1 MNAVKIT
8 QTLKQALVDYLMT
21 TFDSNKDG
29 NEPELARKIRESFE
43 YPRALFTGP
52 FLELIYPYVRDVS
65 LQDLCHQGILSKKI
79 LSMPCFSLPR
89 PEPIPL
95 DTLLYSHQKKAIQ
108 KLCQDNRS
116 IVISSGTG
124 SGKTECFSIPIVN
137 DLLEDDTPGVRA
149 LLVYPLNALV
159 NDQMER
165 LRVMLKGTPITF
177 GRFTSELPPTA
188 IRDER
193 SLPNEV
199 ISREE
204 IRTDDLNK
212 QVLPQILITNY
223 AMLEYLLLRP
233 EDSILFNTGLWKFLV
248 LDEAHTYTGAQGIE
262 VAMLIRRLKQRLGK
276 KPGDMLCVATSAT
289 LVNDNPVAA
298 AGFAQKLFCED
309 LREDDVIFGDE
320 DRHHFEQ
327 FNQPTVPVAPEAYL
341 HPDFEKMLEEMRKV
355 KLTEE
360 ELEGESPDVEK
371 VALWMSEI
379 GIIDSSALVLA
390 DQFHDDLPGFLFRV
404 LSSHAEL
411 VKLRKW
417 MVQQDQPVLFEDAA
431 RYIFPTFDQQDQTKA
446 LYRLI
451 EIGAVARPAPNQL
464 PLLPAKY
471 HLFARPP
478 QGTWACLN
486 PNCTGKDPKINTKW
500 SRIYSNPTNFCESCG
515 AQVYPI
521 YLCRECGQVYI
532 ATHFRTHSSEY
543 LPAVEQLAEGNEKRY
558 FTWSPVEEN
567 IVLANN
573 VDVDNENE
581 EEQENPSSQSK
592 FHQKEVQVCLNCGK
606 LIAHCNC
613 QNRIP
618 SIPLFDIEQK
628 IIKSRKGQQVEQLV
642 PIADLQE
649 CPRCH
654 SKSKSETEIVTPITI
669 RGTGP
674 LANLTYELYRQLPT
688 SSELKKKSLPG
699 EGRKLLTFYDS
710 RQGAARFAAFLQDVS
725 NKQNYR
731 HIIPQ
736 AIEQCLK
743 ADEWGDNTA
752 PNLFALSR
760 ISGEIAWK
768 KGIIQND
775 SESEYWRSTSTTFS
789 VDQRKSASV
798 WMARII
804 LGEFTTGRRSRQSL
818 ESMGLVGVSY
828 FQKDVQPDFA
838 DLGRIIGLSNDQA
851 SALVGHLLDDLRF
864 RKAVKLPTGI
874 LPDDPEFG
882 TNKGNPHFIRQGK
895 PHSGEERWIGDT
907 PRQLR
912 RQYIQRVLEINRI
925 DSSDEN
931 VAKTLTAIWD
941 WLIEVEGLFI
951 GSSTEGYQLDPNHLY
966 FDTRQ
971 KWCRCKKCQRL
982 SYRGTL
988 IPCPYPHC
996 GGEFEPVDITSAQSQ
1011 NYYYNLFHQ
1020 PLIPI
1025 RVEEHTAQLDSE
1037 KGKDYQDYFKAGYIN
1052 ALSCSTT
1059 FEMGIDL
1066 GDLQAV
1072 AMSNVPPTVANY
1084 RQRAGRAGRRT
1095 SGAAFILTWASD
1107 RPHDQAYY
1115 DAPIE
1120 IISGRV
1126 TVPNIM
1132 LENEL
1137 ILHRH
1142 VNAILLS
1149 QFLRYRKR
1157 QVIDI
1162 ERLTFC
1168 GDFFDN
1174 NLIEEPHYDFLQEWI
1189 EAESDEIKCQLQ
1201 EYAQLLPENL
1211 KPLVENGINH
1221 FLIELRRLNDE
1232 HYQPITHYYGEQIQ
1246 HLADQLR
1253 NTALNPQASQE
1264 VESQQRYYRNLLD
1277 RMRGSKGRKSGY
1289 LIDYLSSN
1297 GVLPSYSFPLHTV
1310 ELLLPK
1316 EARLSEHLRLERDL
1330 RQAINEYAPGSEIV
1344 ADKKIWRSLRPIFW
1358 KDTPRM
1364 LEYRICEHCHHLDIS
1379 EDAGISLPQIEGIC
1393 PVCHE
1398 PLGQKS
1404 KIRKFVEPDGF
1415 IADPK
1420 SGKPARQY
1428 VKIEPNQMRS
1438 ALIPEQNLEEEEQ
1451 SKFICLAY
1459 NQKGKLLYVN
1469 EGKYGKGFEFPV
1481 QAFSLLSENG
1491 HKEKLSLGH
1500 IQTTNTLHIRFVSH
1514 DNLQVPSSSD
1524 QSFWL
1529 SLLYAI
1535 IHGACHCLQI
1545 ERRDIDGVLFPQST
1559 GGSWEQT
1566 IVLYD
1571 NVPGGAGHVKNIREN
1586 LVAVLEEARRILN
1599 CNDCVP
1605 DTSCTHC
1612 LRDYN
1617 NQFYYQYLKRESALK
1632 FLDLLIAN
1640 QKPLNIGM
1648 PGSVRIPAYDP
1659 AYWLFE
1665 KIRYAKQSVAIAI
1678 PKLDIRHP
1686 MGENY
1691 TWLDT
1696 FGDLLN
1702 KGCEVSLYLQDLP
1715 EYTPEGYSL
1724 AVHLQVLVNKGL
1736 KVWKIAQLPKWQII
1750 IDSNYSEARIIRS
1763 EGEHDVIVL
1772 EDQIGTKQLISSS
1785 NHEALTKV
1793 IIDWNNL
1800 QKRLVNEVD
1809 LNPPQHVKVIN
1820 VRAAARSNINE
1831 QILFASFFAKPC
1843 KKMLVHDPYLFDREH
1858 IVNRL
1863 GTYITMVYQHSSME
1877 EVIVH
1882 TKKAPDSR
1890 EQEKAEQELI
1900 SKFNGSIRFKH
1911 TADHDRYIEITR
1923 VNGEQARIIL
1933 GRGLDF
1939 LQPDGSVKSTY
1950 IVIED
1955 PWKG

>member
-21 TFDSNKDG
+21 TFDANKDG
-29 NEPELARKIRESFE
+29 SEPELARKIRESFE

-52 FLELIYPYVRDVS
+52 FLELIFPYIRAAS
-65 LQDLCHQGILSKKI
+65 LQDLCQQRILSKK
-79 LSMPCFSLPR
+79 LLALPCFSLPK

-95 DTLLYSHQKKAIQ
+95 DALLYSHQTKAIQ
-108 KLCQDNRS
+108 KLCVENRS

-137 DLLEDDTPGVRA
+137 DLLEDNIPGVRA

-165 LRVMLKGTPITF
+165 LRVMLKGTSITF
-177 GRFTSELPPTA
+177 GRFTSELPNQA
-188 IRDER
+188 ERDER

-204 IRTDDLNK
+204 IRNEGK
-212 QVLPQILITNY
+212 IPQILITNY

-233 EDSILFNTGLWKFLV
+233 EDSILFNSGLWKFIV
-248 LDEAHTYTGAQGIE
+248 LDEAHTYSGAQGIE

-276 KPGDMLCVATSAT
+276 TPGDMLCIATSAT
-289 LVNDNPVAA
+289 LVNDNPAA
-298 AGFAQKLFCED
+298 AADFAQKLFCED
-309 LREDDVIFGDE
+309 FQVDDVIFGDE
-320 DRHHFEQ
+320 DRHHFEKSDL
-327 FNQPTVPVAPEAYL
+327 PASPVPPEAYL
-341 HPDFEKMLEEMRKV
+341 HQDFEKMLEEMRKV
-355 KLTEE
+355 TLDREG
-360 ELEGESPDVEK
+360 LERERPDVEK
-371 VALWMSEI
+371 VALWMAEI
-379 GIIDSSALVLA
+379 GIIDSSALALVDL
-390 DQFHDDLPGFLFRV
+390 FREDLPGFLFNV
-404 LSSHAEL
+404 LSNNADL
-411 VKLRKW
+411 LKLRNW
-417 MVQQDQPVLFEDAA
+417 MIQQDHPVLFEDAA
-431 RYIFPTFDQQDQTKA
+431 HYIFPTFDKQDQTKA

-471 HLFARPP
+471 HIFARPP

-486 PNCTGKDPKINTKW
+486 PLCTGKDPKTSTKW
-500 SRIYSNPTNFCESCG
+500 SRLYSNPTNFCESCG

-532 ATHFRTHSSEY
+532 ATHYRINHSEY
-543 LPAVEQLAEGNEKRY
+543 TPAVEQLIEGNEKRY

-567 IVLANN
+567 IVLADN
-573 VDVDNENE
+573 VDVDDGNE
-581 EEQENPSSQSK
+581 EDQEISSNPST
-592 FHQKEVQVCLNCGK
+592 FHQNEHHLCLNCGK
-606 LIAHCNC
+606 LISHCNC
-613 QNRIP
+613 QNRIT

-628 IIKSRKGQQVEQLV
+628 ITKPRKGQQVEQLV
-642 PIADLQE
+642 PVADLQE
-649 CPRCH
+649 CPRCR

-674 LANLTYELYRQLPT
+674 LANLTYELYRQLPIAT
-688 SSELKKKSLPG
+688 DLKKRLLPG

-731 HIIPQ
+731 HVIPQ
-736 AIEQCLK
+736 AIEQCLGN
-743 ADEWGDNTA
+743 DEWGDNTA

-760 ISGEIAWK
+760 KSGEIAWK

-775 SESEYWRSTSTTFS
+775 SESEYWRSNSASFS
-789 VDQRKSASV
+789 ADQRKVASV

-828 FQKDVQPDFA
+828 FQKDDQPDF
-838 DLGRIIGLSNDQA
+838 GRLVRKIGLSNDQVQ
-851 SALVGHLLDDLRF
+851 ALVGYLLDDLRF

-882 TNKGNPHFIRQGK
+882 TNKGNPRFIRQGK
-895 PHSGEERWIGDT
+895 PRSGEERWIGDT

-925 DSSDEN
+925 DSSNES
-931 VAKTLTAIWD
+931 VVKTLTAIWD
-941 WLIEVEGLFI
+941 WLINEVEGLLT
-951 GSSTEGYQLDPNHLY
+951 GSSTEGYQLDPNHIY
-966 FDTRQ
+966 FDTHQ
-971 KWCRCKKCQRL
+971 KWYRCKKCQRL
-982 SYRGTL
+982 SYRGTSL
-988 IPCPYPHC
+988 PCPYPHC
-996 GGEFEPVDITSAQSQ
+996 GGEFEAVEITSTQSQ
-1011 NYYYNLFHQ
+1011 NYFYNLFHQ

-1072 AMSNVPPTVANY
+1072 VMSNVPPTVANY

-1095 SGAAFILTWASD
+1095 SGTAFILTWASD

-1157 QVIDI
+1157 QGIEI

-1168 GDFFDN
+1168 GDFFDK
-1174 NLIEEPHYDFLQEWI
+1174 NLSEVPQYSFLQEWTK
-1189 EAESDEIKCQLQ
+1189 AECDGIKEQLHQ
-1201 EYAQLLPENL
+1201 YALLLPENL
-1211 KPLVENGINH
+1211 KPQVENGIDH
-1221 FLIELRRLNDE
+1221 FLTDLRRLNDE
-1232 HYQPITHYYGEQIQ
+1232 HYQPITRYYREQIQ
-1246 HLADQLR
+1246 QLADQLR
-1253 NTALNPQASQE
+1253 NTAMSSQASQE

-1277 RMRGSKGRKSGY
+1277 RMRGSKGRNSGY

-1344 ADKKIWRSLRPIFW
+1344 ADKKIWRSQRPIFW

-1379 EDAGISLPQIEGIC
+1379 NDAGVSLSQTEGIC

-1428 VKIEPNQMRS
+1428 VNIEPNQMRS
-1438 ALIPEQNLEEEEQ
+1438 ALIPEQNLEEEEH
-1451 SKFICLAY
+1451 SKFIYLAY

-1469 EGKYGKGFEFPV
+1469 EGKFGKGFVFPI
-1481 QAFSLLSENG
+1481 QAFSLLSESG
-1491 HKEKLSLGH
+1491 QKEKLSLGY
-1500 IQTTNTLHIRFVSH
+1500 IQTTNTLHIRFVGH
-1514 DNLQVPSSSD
+1514 EYIQIPSPSD

-1535 IHGACHCLQI
+1535 IHGASHCLQI
-1545 ERRDIDGVLFPQST
+1545 ERRDIDGVLFPRSS
-1559 GGSWEQT
+1559 GGTWEQT

-1599 CNDCVP
+1599 CNDCAP
-1605 DTSCTHC
+1605 DTSCYHC

-1617 NQFYYQYLKRESALK
+1617 NQFFHQYLKRESALK
-1632 FLDLLIAN
+1632 FLDLLIASL
-1640 QKPLNIGM
+1640 KPLEIGI
-1648 PGSVRIPAYDP
+1648 PGTVRVVTSDP
-1659 AYWLFE
+1659 ANWLFE
-1665 KIRYAKQSVAIAI
+1665 KIRYAKQSIAIAV
-1678 PKLDIRHP
+1678 PKLDLRHP

-1696 FGDLLN
+1696 LGDLLN

-1715 EYTPEGYSL
+1715 EHTPEGYSL
-1724 AVHLQVLVNKGL
+1724 ATHLQVLMNKGL
-1736 KVWKIAQLPKWQII
+1736 KAWKIAQLPSWQVI
-1750 IDSNYSEARIIRS
+1750 IDSNYLEPRIICSEA
-1763 EGEHDVIVL
+1763 EEDVIVL
-1772 EDQIGTKQLISSS
+1772 EDRVGASQLISTT
-1785 NHEALTKV
+1785 NRDAAQNAVIEWNRLPKTPIKV
-1793 IIDWNNL
+1793 S
-1800 QKRLVNEVD
+1800 D
-1809 LNPPQHVKVIN
+1809 LNPPEHVRVIN
-1820 VRAAARSNINE
+1820 LRAAARSEITE
-1831 QILFASFFAKPC
+1831 QSLFGELFAEPC
-1843 KKMLVHDPYLFDREH
+1843 KRMLVHDPYLFDREL
-1858 IVNRL
+1858 IINRL
-1863 GTYITMVYQHSSME
+1863 GAYISMAAQHNTLI

-1882 TKKAPDSR
+1882 TKKASDSR
-1890 EQEKAEQELI
+1890 EQDKAEQELNR
-1900 SKFNGSIRFKH
+1900 KYNGLIRFKH
-1911 TADHDRYIEITR
+1911 TADHDRFIEITR
-1923 VNGEQARIIL
+1923 TDGKQARIII

-1939 LQPDGSVKSTY
+1939 IQPDGSTRSTY
-1950 IVIED
+1950 VVIQD
-1955 PWKG
+1955 PVT

>member
-8 QTLKQALVDYLMT
+8 QALKQALVDYLMT
-21 TFDSNKDG
+21 TFDANKDG

-52 FLELIYPYVRDVS
+52 FLELIYPYVRDTS
-65 LQDLCHQGILSKKI
+65 LKDLCDQGVLSKKI
-79 LSMPCFSLPR
+79 LSIPCFSLPK

-95 DTLLYSHQKKAIQ
+95 DAPLYSHQVKAIK
-108 KLCQDNRS
+108 KLCVENRS

-124 SGKTECFSIPIVN
+124 SGKTECFSIPIIN

-165 LRVMLKGTPITF
+165 LRVMLKGTSITF
-177 GRFTSELPPTA
+177 GRFTSELPNQA
-188 IRDER
+188 ERDER
-193 SLPNEV
+193 FLPNEV

-204 IRTDDLNK
+204 IRIEGK
-212 QVLPQILITNY
+212 IPQILITNY

-233 EDSILFNTGLWKFLV
+233 EDSILFNKGLWKFLV

-262 VAMLIRRLKQRLGK
+262 VAMLIRRLKQRLEK
-276 KPGDMLCVATSAT
+276 QPGGMLCIATSAT
-289 LVNDNPVAA
+289 LVNDDPAVAA
-298 AGFAQKLFCED
+298 DFAQKLFCED
-309 LREDDVIFGDE
+309 LKEDDVIFGDE
-320 DRHHFEQ
+320 DRHHFD
-327 FNQPTVPVAPEAYL
+327 QPDQSASPVPPEAYL
-341 HPDFEKMLEEMRKV
+341 HPDFEKMLEEMRKTNPEEDGLV
-355 KLTEE
+355 KDK
-360 ELEGESPDVEK
+360 PDVEK
-371 VALWMSEI
+371 VALWMAEI
-379 GIIDSSALVLA
+379 GIIDSDDLSLVDRYL
-390 DQFHDDLPGFLFRV
+390 DDLPGYLFSV
-404 LSSHAEL
+404 LSKNA
-411 VKLRKW
+411 KLLQLRNW
-417 MVQQDQPVLFEDAA
+417 MIQQDHPVLFDDAA
-431 RYIFPTFDQQDQTKA
+431 RFIFPDFDQQDQTKA

-471 HLFARPP
+471 HIFARPP

-486 PNCTGKDPKINTKW
+486 PRCTGKNPTTNTKW
-500 SRIYSNPTNFCESCG
+500 SRLYSNPTNFCESCG

-521 YLCRECGQVYI
+521 YLCRECGQVFI

-543 LPAVEQLAEGNEKRY
+543 LPAVEQLVEGNEKRY

-567 IVLANN
+567 IVLADN
-573 VDVDNENE
+573 VDVDNGNE
-581 EEQENPSSQSK
+581 EDQENSSTLSK
-592 FHQKEVQVCLNCGK
+592 FHQNEVHVCLNCGK
-606 LIAHCNC
+606 LTTHCNC
-613 QNRIP
+613 QNRIS

-628 IIKSRKGQQVEQLV
+628 IIKSRKGQQVEQLA
-642 PIADLQE
+642 PTTDLQE
-649 CPRCH
+649 CPRCR

-688 SSELKKKSLPG
+688 ATDSKKKSLPG

-736 AIEQCLK
+736 AIEQCLQ

-752 PNLFALSR
+752 PNLFTLSKK
-760 ISGEIAWK
+760 SGEIAWK

-775 SESEYWRSTSTTFS
+775 SESDYWRSTSASFS
-789 VDQRKSASV
+789 VDERKSASI
-798 WMARII
+798 WMAKII

-828 FQKDVQPDFA
+828 FQKDDQPDYA
-838 DLGRIIGLSNDQA
+838 SLGRIIGLSNDQVLE
-851 SALVGHLLDDLRF
+851 LVDHLLDDIRF

-895 PHSGEERWIGDT
+895 PRSGEERWIGDT

-912 RQYIQRVLEINRI
+912 RQYIQRVLEINRM
-925 DSSDEN
+925 DSSDES
-931 VAKTLTAIWD
+931 VVKTLTAIWD

-966 FDTRQ
+966 FDTHQ

-988 IPCPYPHC
+988 MPCPYPHC
-996 GGEFEPVDITSAQSQ
+996 GGEFEPVDITSAQSH

-1095 SGAAFILTWASD
+1095 SGTAFILTWASD

-1157 QVIDI
+1157 QGIDI
-1162 ERLTFC
+1162 ERLAFC

-1174 NLIEEPHYDFLQEWI
+1174 NLSEEPHYAFLQEWI
-1189 EAESDEIKCQLQ
+1189 EAECDEIKYQLQ
-1201 EYAQLLPENL
+1201 KYARLLPEDL
-1211 KPLVENGINH
+1211 KPLVDNGIEH
-1221 FLIELRRLNDE
+1221 FLTDLRRLNDE
-1232 HYQPITHYYGEQIQ
+1232 HYQPITRYYREQIQ
-1246 HLADQLR
+1246 QLADQLG
-1253 NTALNPQASQE
+1253 NTALNSQTSQE

-1297 GVLPSYSFPLHTV
+1297 AVLPSYSFPLHTV

-1379 EDAGISLPQIEGIC
+1379 NDAGVSLPQTEIVC

-1398 PLGQKS
+1398 PLGPKS

-1428 VKIEPNQMRS
+1428 VNIEPNQMRS

-1451 SKFICLAY
+1451 SKFIYLAY

-1469 EGKYGKGFEFPV
+1469 EGKIGKGFVFPI
-1481 QAFSLLSENG
+1481 QAFSLFSEVG
-1491 HKEKLSLGH
+1491 QKEKLSLGH
-1500 IQTTNTLHIRFVSH
+1500 IQTTNTLHIRFVGH
-1514 DNLQVPSSSD
+1514 EYIQIPSPSD

-1535 IHGACHCLQI
+1535 IHGASHCLQI
-1545 ERRDIDGVLFPQST
+1545 ERRDIDGVLFPRIS

-1571 NVPGGAGHVKNIREN
+1571 NVPGGAGHVKNIQEN
-1586 LVAVLEEARRILN
+1586 LIAVLEEARRILN
-1599 CNDCVP
+1599 CNDCAP
-1605 DTSCTHC
+1605 DTSCYHC

-1617 NQFYYQYLKRESALK
+1617 NQFFHQYLKRESALE
-1632 FLDLLIAN
+1632 FLDLLIASL
-1640 QKPLNIGM
+1640 KPLEIGV
-1648 PGSVRIPAYDP
+1648 PGAVRVITSDP
-1659 AYWLFE
+1659 ANWLFE
-1665 KIRYAKQSVAIAI
+1665 KIRHAKQSIAIAV
-1678 PKLDIRHP
+1678 PKLDLRHP

-1696 FGDLLN
+1696 LGDLLKKRCDVN
-1702 KGCEVSLYLQDLP
+1702 LYLQYLP
-1715 EYTPEGYSL
+1715 EHTPEGYSL
-1724 AVHLQVLVNKGL
+1724 AAHLQVLMSKGL
-1736 KVWKIAQLPKWQII
+1736 KVWKIAQLPEWQVIV
-1750 IDSNYSEARIIRS
+1750 DHNYSEARIIRS
-1763 EGEHDVIVL
+1763 EGEHNIIVL
-1772 EDQIGTKQLISSS
+1772 EDQIGTKQLLSST
-1785 NHEALTKV
+1785 NHEAVTK
-1793 IIDWNNL
+1793 ISSDWNKL
-1800 QKRLVNEVD
+1800 HETPVNEVD
-1809 LNPPQHVKVIN
+1809 LNPPQYVKVIN
-1820 VRAAARSNINE
+1820 VRAAARSEINE

-1863 GTYITMVYQHSSME
+1863 GKYISMASQHNIMD
-1877 EVIVH
+1877 EVIIH

-1900 SKFNGSIRFKH
+1900 SKFNSSIRFKH
-1911 TADHDRYIEITR
+1911 TAEHDRYIEITR
-1923 VNGEQARIIL
+1923 LNGEQARIIL

-1939 LQPDGSVKSTY
+1939 IQPDGSTKTTY
-1950 IVIED
+1950 IVIQD
-1955 PWKG
+1955 PVM

>member
-8 QTLKQALVDYLMT
+8 QALKQALVDYLMT
-21 TFDSNKDG
+21 TFDANKDG

-52 FLELIYPYVRDVS
+52 FLELIYPYVRNAS
-65 LQDLCHQGILSKKI
+65 LMDLCDQGVLSKKI
-79 LSMPCFSLPR
+79 LSMPCFSLPK

-95 DTLLYSHQKKAIQ
+95 DALLYSHQAKAIK
-108 KLCQDNRS
+108 KLCVENKS

-165 LRVMLKGTPITF
+165 LRVMLKGTSITF
-177 GRFTSELPPTA
+177 GRFTSELPNQA
-188 IRDER
+188 ERDER
-193 SLPNEV
+193 FLPNEV

-204 IRTDDLNK
+204 IRIEGK
-212 QVLPQILITNY
+212 IPQILITNY

-233 EDSILFNTGLWKFLV
+233 EDSILFSTGLWKFLV

-262 VAMLIRRLKQRLGK
+262 VAMLIRRLKQRLEK
-276 KPGDMLCVATSAT
+276 QPGDMLCIATSAT
-289 LVNDNPVAA
+289 LVNDNPAVAA
-298 AGFAQKLFCED
+298 DFAQKLFCED
-309 LREDDVIFGDE
+309 LQEDDVIFGDE
-320 DRHHFEQ
+320 DRYHFD
-327 FNQPTVPVAPEAYL
+327 QPDQSVQTVPPVAYL
-341 HPDFEKMLEEMRKV
+341 HPDFEKMLEEMRKTY
-355 KLTEE
+355 LEE
-360 ELEGESPDVEK
+360 DGLEREKPDVEK
-371 VALWMSEI
+371 VALWMAEI
-379 GIIDSSALVLA
+379 GIIDSDALSLVDRYL
-390 DQFHDDLPGFLFRV
+390 DDLPGYLFSV
-404 LSSHAEL
+404 LSKNANL
-411 VKLRKW
+411 LQLRNW
-417 MVQQDQPVLFEDAA
+417 MIQQDHPVLFDDAA
-431 RYIFPTFDQQDQTKA
+431 RFIFPDFDQQDQAKA

-451 EIGAVARPAPNQL
+451 EISAVARPAPNQL

-471 HLFARPP
+471 HIFARPP

-486 PNCTGKDPKINTKW
+486 PLCTGKDPTTNTKW
-500 SRIYSNPTNFCESCG
+500 SRLYSNPTNFCESCG

-543 LPAVEQLAEGNEKRY
+543 LPAVEQLVEGNEKRY

-567 IVLANN
+567 IVLADNA
-573 VDVDNENE
+573 DVDDSNE
-581 EEQENPSSQSK
+581 EYQENSSTPFK
-592 FHQKEVQVCLNCGK
+592 FHQNEVHVCLNCGK
-606 LIAHCNC
+606 LTTLCNC
-613 QNRIP
+613 QDRIS

-628 IIKSRKGQQVEQLV
+628 IIKSRKGQQVEQLAPTV
-642 PIADLQE
+642 DLQE
-649 CPRCH
+649 CPRCR
-654 SKSKSETEIVTPITI
+654 SKSKKETEIVTPITI

-674 LANLTYELYRQLPT
+674 LANLTYELYRHLPT
-688 SSELKKKSLPG
+688 ATDSKKKSLPG

-731 HIIPQ
+731 HMIPQ
-736 AIEQCLK
+736 AIEQCLL

-752 PNLFALSR
+752 PNLFVLSKK
-760 ISGEIAWK
+760 SGEIAWK

-775 SESEYWRSTSTTFS
+775 SESEYWRSTSSSFS
-789 VDQRKSASV
+789 ADQRKVASV

-828 FQKDVQPDFA
+828 FQKDDLPDLA
-838 DLGRIIGLSNDQA
+838 RLGRTIGLSNDLA

-864 RKAVKLPTGI
+864 RKAVKLPSGI
-874 LPDDPEFG
+874 FPDDPEFG

-895 PHSGEERWIGDT
+895 PRSGEERWIGDT

-931 VAKTLTAIWD
+931 VVKTLTAIWD

-971 KWCRCKKCQRL
+971 NWCRCKKCQRL

-996 GGEFEPVDITSAQSQ
+996 GGEFEPVDITSTQSQ
-1011 NYYYNLFHQ
+1011 NYFYNLFHL

-1025 RVEEHTAQLDSE
+1025 RVEEHTAQLDSQ

-1095 SGAAFILTWASD
+1095 SGTAFILTWASD

-1157 QVIDI
+1157 QGIDI
-1162 ERLTFC
+1162 ERLSFC

-1174 NLIEEPHYDFLQEWI
+1174 NLSEEPHSAFLQEWI
-1189 EAESDEIKCQLQ
+1189 DSERDEIKNQLQ
-1201 EYAQLLPENL
+1201 KYARLLPETL
-1211 KPLVENGINH
+1211 KPLVDNGIDH
-1221 FLIELRRLNDE
+1221 FLTDLRRLNDE
-1232 HYQPITHYYGEQIQ
+1232 HYQPITRYYREQIQ
-1246 HLADQLR
+1246 QLADQLR
-1253 NTALNPQASQE
+1253 NTALNSQTSQE

-1289 LIDYLSSN
+1289 LIDYLSGN

-1379 EDAGISLPQIEGIC
+1379 NDAGVSLPQTEGVC

-1420 SGKPARQY
+1420 SGKPAKQY
-1428 VKIEPNQMRS
+1428 VNIEPNQMRS
-1438 ALIPEQNLEEEEQ
+1438 ALIPEQNLEEEEH
-1451 SKFICLAY
+1451 SKFIYLAY

-1469 EGKYGKGFEFPV
+1469 EGKFGKGFVFPI
-1481 QAFSLLSENG
+1481 QAFSLFSEIG
-1491 HKEKLSLGH
+1491 QKEKLSLGH
-1500 IQTTNTLHIRFVSH
+1500 IQTTNTLHIRFVGH
-1514 DNLQVPSSSD
+1514 EYIQIPSPSD

-1535 IHGACHCLQI
+1535 IHGASHCLQI
-1545 ERRDIDGVLFPQST
+1545 ERRDIDGVLFPRIS

-1571 NVPGGAGHVKNIREN
+1571 NVPGGAGYVKSIQEN
-1586 LVAVLEEARRILN
+1586 LVAVLDEARRILN
-1599 CNDCVP
+1599 CNDCAP
-1605 DTSCTHC
+1605 DTSCYHC

-1617 NQFYYQYLKRESALK
+1617 NQFFHQYLKRESALD
-1632 FLDLLIAN
+1632 FLDLLIASI
-1640 QKPLNIGM
+1640 KPLEIGV
-1648 PGSVRIPAYDP
+1648 PGAVRVITSDP
-1659 AYWLFE
+1659 ANWLFE
-1665 KIRYAKQSVAIAI
+1665 KIRYAKQSIAIAV
-1678 PKLDIRHP
+1678 PKLDLRHP

-1696 FGDLLN
+1696 LGDLLKKRCDVN
-1702 KGCEVSLYLQDLP
+1702 LYLQYLP
-1715 EYTPEGYSL
+1715 EQTPEGYSL
-1724 AVHLQVLVNKGL
+1724 AAHLQVLMSKGL
-1736 KVWKIAQLPKWQII
+1736 KVWKIAQLPEWQVIV
-1750 IDSNYSEARIIRS
+1750 DHNHPEARIIRS
-1763 EGEHDVIVL
+1763 EGEHNIIVL
-1772 EDQIGTKQLISSS
+1772 ENQIGTKQLLSST
-1785 NHEALTKV
+1785 NHEAVMKITS
-1793 IIDWNNL
+1793 DWNKL
-1800 QKRLVNEVD
+1800 HKTPVNEAD
-1809 LNPPQHVKVIN
+1809 LNPPQYVKVIN
-1820 VRAAARSNINE
+1820 VRAATRPEINE

-1863 GTYITMVYQHSSME
+1863 GKYISMASQHNLMD

-1890 EQEKAEQELI
+1890 EQEKAEQELT
-1900 SKFNGSIRFKH
+1900 SKFNCSIRFKH
-1911 TADHDRYIEITR
+1911 TAEHDRYIEITR
-1923 VNGEQARIIL
+1923 LNGEQARIIL

-1939 LQPDGSVKSTY
+1939 IQPDGSTKTTY
-1950 IVIED
+1950 IVIQD
-1955 PWKG
+1955 PVM

>member
-8 QTLKQALVDYLMT
+8 QALKQALVDYLMT
-21 TFDSNKDG
+21 TFDANKDG
-29 NEPELARKIRESFE
+29 SEPELARKIRESFE
-43 YPRALFTGP
+43 FPRALFTGP
-52 FLELIYPYVRDVS
+52 FLELIYPYVRDAS
-65 LQDLCHQGILSKKI
+65 LKDLCYQGVLSKKI
-79 LSMPCFSLPR
+79 LSMPCFSLPK

-95 DTLLYSHQKKAIQ
+95 DALLYSHQAKAIK
-108 KLCQDNRS
+108 KLCVENKS

-137 DLLEDDTPGVRA
+137 DLLEDNTPGVRA

-165 LRVMLKGTPITF
+165 LRVMLKGTSITF
-177 GRFTSELPPTA
+177 GRFTSELPNQA
-188 IRDER
+188 ERDER

-204 IRTDDLNK
+204 IRIEGK
-212 QVLPQILITNY
+212 IPQILITNY

-233 EDSILFNTGLWKFLV
+233 EDSKLFNTGLWKFLV

-276 KPGDMLCVATSAT
+276 KPGDMLCIATSAT
-289 LVNDNPVAA
+289 LVNDNPVVAA
-298 AGFAQKLFCED
+298 DFAQKLFCED
-309 LREDDVIFGDE
+309 LQEDDVIFGDE
-320 DRHHFEQ
+320 DRHHFD
-327 FNQPTVPVAPEAYL
+327 QPAQPASLVPPEAYL
-341 HPDFEKMLEEMRKV
+341 HTDFEKMLEEMRK
-355 KLTEE
+355 TNSEE
-360 ELEGESPDVEK
+360 DGLDREKPDVEK
-371 VALWMSEI
+371 VALWMAEI
-379 GIIDSSALVLA
+379 GIIDS
-390 DQFHDDLPGFLFRV
+390 DDLSLVDQYLDDLAGFLFSV
-404 LSSHAEL
+404 LSKNA
-411 VKLRKW
+411 KLLQLRNW
-417 MVQQDQPVLFEDAA
+417 MIQQDQPVLFDDAA
-431 RYIFPTFDQQDQTKA
+431 RLIFPDFDQQDQAKA

-471 HLFARPP
+471 HIFARPP

-486 PNCTGKDPKINTKW
+486 PRCTGKDPNTNTKW
-500 SRIYSNPTNFCESCG
+500 SRLYSNPTNFCESCG

-543 LPAVEQLAEGNEKRY
+543 LPAVEQLVEGNEKRY

-567 IVLANN
+567 IVLADN
-573 VDVDNENE
+573 VDVDNGSE
-581 EEQENPSSQSK
+581 EEQENPSTLSK
-592 FHQKEVQVCLNCGK
+592 FHQKEVHLCLNCGK
-606 LIAHCNC
+606 LIAHCVC
-613 QNRIP
+613 HNRIP

-628 IIKSRKGQQVEQLV
+628 IIKSRKGQQVEQLA
-642 PIADLQE
+642 PTADLQE
-649 CPRCH
+649 CPRCR

-688 SSELKKKSLPG
+688 ATDSKKKSLPG

-736 AIEQCLK
+736 AIEQCLQ
-743 ADEWGDNTA
+743 ADEWGDNAA
-752 PNLFALSR
+752 PNLFALSKK
-760 ISGEIAWK
+760 SGEIAWK

-775 SESEYWRSTSTTFS
+775 SESDYWRSTSASFS
-789 VDQRKSASV
+789 VDQRKAASI

-818 ESMGLVGVSY
+818 ESMGLVGASY
-828 FQKDVQPDFA
+828 FPKDDQPDFA
-838 DLGRIIGLSNDQA
+838 RLGRIIGLSNDQA

-895 PHSGEERWIGDT
+895 PRSGEERWIGDT

-925 DSSDEN
+925 DSSDES
-931 VAKTLTAIWD
+931 VVKTLTAIWD
-941 WLIEVEGLFI
+941 WLINEAGGLFI

-966 FDTRQ
+966 FDTRH

-996 GGEFEPVDITSAQSQ
+996 GGEFEPVDITSTQSQ

-1072 AMSNVPPTVANY
+1072 VMSNVPPTVSNY

-1095 SGAAFILTWASD
+1095 SGTAFILTWASD

-1126 TVPNIM
+1126 TVPIIM

-1157 QVIDI
+1157 QGIDI

-1174 NLIEEPHYDFLQEWI
+1174 NLSEEPHSAFLQEWI
-1189 EAESDEIKCQLQ
+1189 ESECDEIKNQLQ
-1201 EYAQLLPENL
+1201 EYACLLPENL
-1211 KPLVENGINH
+1211 KPLVDNGIEH
-1221 FLIELRRLNDE
+1221 FLTDLRRLNDE
-1232 HYQPITHYYGEQIQ
+1232 HYQPITCYYREQIQ
-1246 HLADQLR
+1246 QLADQLR
-1253 NTALNPQASQE
+1253 NTALNSQTSQE
-1264 VESQQRYYRNLLD
+1264 VESQQRYFRNLLD

-1316 EARLSEHLRLERDL
+1316 EARLSDHLRLERDL

-1379 EDAGISLPQIEGIC
+1379 NDAGVSLSQTEGVC

-1428 VKIEPNQMRS
+1428 VNIEPNQMRS

-1451 SKFICLAY
+1451 SKFIYLAY

-1469 EGKYGKGFEFPV
+1469 EGKFGKGFVFPI
-1481 QAFSLLSENG
+1481 QAFSLLSEIG
-1491 HKEKLSLGH
+1491 QKEKLSLGH
-1500 IQTTNTLHIRFVSH
+1500 IQTTNTLLIRFVGH
-1514 DNLQVPSSSD
+1514 EYIQIPSPSD

-1535 IHGACHCLQI
+1535 IHGASHCLQI
-1545 ERRDIDGVLFPQST
+1545 ERRDIDGVLFPRIS

-1571 NVPGGAGHVKNIREN
+1571 NVPGGAGHVKNIQEN

-1599 CNDCVP
+1599 CNDCAP
-1605 DTSCTHC
+1605 DTSCYHC

-1617 NQFYYQYLKRESALK
+1617 NQFFHQYLKRESALE
-1632 FLDLLIAN
+1632 FLDLLIASL
-1640 QKPLNIGM
+1640 KPLEIDV
-1648 PGSVRIPAYDP
+1648 PGAVRVITSDP
-1659 AYWLFE
+1659 ANWLLE

-1678 PKLDIRHP
+1678 PKLDLRHP

-1696 FGDLLN
+1696 LGDLL
-1702 KGCEVSLYLQDLP
+1702 KKRCDVSLYLQDLP
-1715 EYTPEGYSL
+1715 EHTPEGYSL
-1724 AVHLQVLVNKGL
+1724 AVHLQVLMNKGL
-1736 KVWKIAQLPKWQII
+1736 KVWKITQLPEWQII
-1750 IDSNYSEARIIRS
+1750 VDRNYSEARIICS
-1763 EGEHDVIVL
+1763 EGKHDIIVL
-1772 EDQIGTKQLISSS
+1772 EDQIGTKQLLSST
-1785 NHEALTKV
+1785 NHEAVTK
-1793 IIDWNNL
+1793 IISDWNNL
-1800 QKRLVNEVD
+1800 HKTPVNEVD
-1809 LNPPQHVKVIN
+1809 LNPPQYVKVIN
-1820 VRAAARSNINE
+1820 VRAAARSEINE
-1831 QILFASFFAKPC
+1831 QILFGSFFAKPC
-1843 KKMLVHDPYLFDREH
+1843 TKILVHDPYLFDREH

-1863 GTYITMVYQHSSME
+1863 GKYISMASQHSSMD

-1900 SKFNGSIRFKH
+1900 SKFNCSIRFKH
-1911 TADHDRYIEITR
+1911 TAEHDRYIEITR

-1939 LQPDGSVKSTY
+1939 IQPDGSTKSTY

-1955 PWKG
+1955 PWKS

>member
-8 QTLKQALVDYLMT
+8 QALKQALVDYLMT
-21 TFDSNKDG
+21 TFDANKDG
-29 NEPELARKIRESFE
+29 SEPELARKIRESFE

-52 FLELIYPYVRDVS
+52 FLELIYPYVRDAS
-65 LQDLCHQGILSKKI
+65 LKNLCDQGVLSKKI
-79 LSMPCFSLPR
+79 LSLPCFSLPK

-95 DTLLYSHQKKAIQ
+95 DALLYSHQVKAIK
-108 KLCQDNRS
+108 KLCVENKS

-165 LRVMLKGTPITF
+165 LRVMLKGTSITF
-177 GRFTSELPPTA
+177 GRFTSELPNQA
-188 IRDER
+188 ERDER
-193 SLPNEV
+193 FLPNEV

-204 IRTDDLNK
+204 IRFEGK
-212 QVLPQILITNY
+212 IPQILITNY

-233 EDSILFNTGLWKFLV
+233 EDSILFSTGLWKFLV

-262 VAMLIRRLKQRLGK
+262 VAMLIRRLKQRLEK
-276 KPGDMLCVATSAT
+276 QPGDMLCIATSAT
-289 LVNDNPVAA
+289 LVNDNPAVAA
-298 AGFAQKLFCED
+298 DFAQKLFCED
-309 LREDDVIFGDE
+309 LQEDDVIFGDE
-320 DRHHFEQ
+320 DRHHFD
-327 FNQPTVPVAPEAYL
+327 QPDQSASPVLPEAYL
-341 HPDFEKMLEEMRKV
+341 HPDFEKMLEEMRK
-355 KLTEE
+355 TNSEE
-360 ELEGESPDVEK
+360 GGLEKEKPDVEK
-371 VALWMSEI
+371 VALWMAEI
-379 GIIDSSALVLA
+379 GIIDSDALSLVDRYLG
-390 DQFHDDLPGFLFRV
+390 DLPGYLFSV
-404 LSSHAEL
+404 LSKNT
-411 VKLRKW
+411 KLLQLRNW
-417 MVQQDQPVLFEDAA
+417 MVQQDHPVLFDDAA
-431 RYIFPTFDQQDQTKA
+431 RFIFPDFDQQDQTKA

-451 EIGAVARPAPNQL
+451 EVGAVARPAPNQL

-471 HLFARPP
+471 HIFARPP
-478 QGTWACLN
+478 QGVWACLN
-486 PNCTGKDPKINTKW
+486 PHCTGKDSTTNTKW
-500 SRIYSNPTNFCESCG
+500 SRLYSNPTNICESCG

-543 LPAVEQLAEGNEKRY
+543 LPAVEQLVEGNEKRY
-558 FTWSPVEEN
+558 FTWSLVEEN
-567 IVLANN
+567 IVLADN
-573 VDVDNENE
+573 VDVDNGNE
-581 EEQENPSSQSK
+581 EDQENSSTLSK
-592 FHQKEVQVCLNCGK
+592 FYQNEVHVCLTCGK
-606 LIAHCNC
+606 LTTHCNC
-613 QNRIP
+613 QNRIS

-628 IIKSRKGQQVEQLV
+628 IIKSRKGQQVEQLA
-642 PIADLQE
+642 PTADLQE
-649 CPRCH
+649 CPRCR

-669 RGTGP
+669 RGTGS

-688 SSELKKKSLPG
+688 ATDSKKKSLPG

-736 AIEQCLK
+736 AIEQCLQ

-752 PNLFALSR
+752 PNLFTLSKK
-760 ISGEIAWK
+760 SGEIAWK

-775 SESEYWRSTSTTFS
+775 SESDYWRSTSASFS
-789 VDQRKSASV
+789 VDQRKSASI
-798 WMARII
+798 WMAKII

-828 FQKDVQPDFA
+828 SHKDDLPDYA
-838 DLGRIIGLSNDQA
+838 SLGRIIGLSNDQA
-851 SALVGHLLDDLRF
+851 SALIGYLLDDLRF

-895 PHSGEERWIGDT
+895 PRSGEERWIGDT

-912 RQYIQRVLEINRI
+912 RQYVQRVLEINRM
-925 DSSDEN
+925 DSSDES
-931 VAKTLTAIWD
+931 VVKTLTVIWD

-988 IPCPYPHC
+988 MPCPYPHC
-996 GGEFEPVDITSAQSQ
+996 GGEFEPVDISSAQSQ

-1095 SGAAFILTWASD
+1095 SGTAFILTWASD

-1157 QVIDI
+1157 QGIDI
-1162 ERLTFC
+1162 ERLAFC

-1174 NLIEEPHYDFLQEWI
+1174 NLSEEPHSAFLQEWI
-1189 EAESDEIKCQLQ
+1189 ESECDEIKNQLQ
-1201 EYAQLLPENL
+1201 KYARLLPEDL
-1211 KPLVENGINH
+1211 KPLVDNGIDH
-1221 FLIELRRLNDE
+1221 FLTDLRRLNDE
-1232 HYQPITHYYGEQIQ
+1232 HYQPITRYYREQIQ
-1246 HLADQLR
+1246 QLADQLG
-1253 NTALNPQASQE
+1253 NTALNSQTSQE

-1379 EDAGISLPQIEGIC
+1379 NDAGVSLPQTEGVC

-1398 PLGQKS
+1398 PLGPKS

-1428 VKIEPNQMRS
+1428 VNIEPNQMRS
-1438 ALIPEQNLEEEEQ
+1438 ALIPEQNLQEEEQ
-1451 SKFICLAY
+1451 SKFIYLAY

-1469 EGKYGKGFEFPV
+1469 EGKFGKGFVFPI
-1481 QAFSLLSENG
+1481 QAFSLFSEVG
-1491 HKEKLSLGH
+1491 QKEKLSLGH
-1500 IQTTNTLHIRFVSH
+1500 IQTTNTLHIRFVGH
-1514 DNLQVPSSSD
+1514 EYIQIPSPSD

-1535 IHGACHCLQI
+1535 IHGASHCLQI
-1545 ERRDIDGVLFPQST
+1545 ERRDIDGVLFPRIS

-1571 NVPGGAGHVKNIREN
+1571 NVPGGAGHVKNIQEN
-1586 LVAVLEEARRILN
+1586 LIAVLEEARRILN
-1599 CNDCVP
+1599 CNDCAP
-1605 DTSCTHC
+1605 DTSCYHC

-1617 NQFYYQYLKRESALK
+1617 NQFFHQYLKRESALE
-1632 FLDLLIAN
+1632 FLDLLIASL
-1640 QKPLNIGM
+1640 KPLEIGV
-1648 PGSVRIPAYDP
+1648 PGTVRVITSDP
-1659 AYWLFE
+1659 TNWLFE
-1665 KIRYAKQSVAIAI
+1665 KIRYAKQSIAIAV
-1678 PKLDIRHP
+1678 PKLDLRHP

-1696 FGDLLN
+1696 LGDLLN
-1702 KGCEVSLYLQDLP
+1702 KRCDVNLYLQYLP
-1715 EYTPEGYSL
+1715 EHTPEGYSL
-1724 AVHLQVLVNKGL
+1724 AAHLQVLMSKGL
-1736 KVWKIAQLPKWQII
+1736 KVWKIAQLPEWQVIV
-1750 IDSNYSEARIIRS
+1750 DHNYSEARIIRS
-1763 EGEHDVIVL
+1763 EGEHNIIVL
-1772 EDQIGTKQLISSS
+1772 EDQIGTKQLLSST
-1785 NHEALTKV
+1785 NLEAVTK
-1793 IIDWNNL
+1793 ITGDWNKL
-1800 QKRLVNEVD
+1800 HKTPVNEVD
-1809 LNPPQHVKVIN
+1809 LNPPQYVKVIN
-1820 VRAAARSNINE
+1820 VRAAARSEIIE

-1863 GTYITMVYQHSSME
+1863 GKYISMASQHNIMD

-1900 SKFNGSIRFKH
+1900 SKFNSSIRFKH
-1911 TADHDRYIEITR
+1911 TTEHDRYIEITR
-1923 VNGEQARIIL
+1923 LNGEQARIIL

-1939 LQPDGSVKSTY
+1939 IQPDGSTKTTY
-1950 IVIED
+1950 IVIQD
-1955 PWKG
+1955 PVM

>member
-8 QTLKQALVDYLMT
+8 QALKQALVDYLMT
-21 TFDSNKDG
+21 TFDANKDG

-52 FLELIYPYVRDVS
+52 FLELIYPYVRNAS
-65 LQDLCHQGILSKKI
+65 LMDLCDQGVLSKKI
-79 LSMPCFSLPR
+79 LSMPCFSLPK

-95 DTLLYSHQKKAIQ
+95 DALLYSHQAKAIK
-108 KLCQDNRS
+108 KLCVENKS

-165 LRVMLKGTPITF
+165 LRLMLKGTSITF
-177 GRFTSELPPTA
+177 GRFTSELPNQA
-188 IRDER
+188 ERDER
-193 SLPNEV
+193 FLPNEV

-204 IRTDDLNK
+204 IRIEGK
-212 QVLPQILITNY
+212 IPQILITNY

-233 EDSILFNTGLWKFLV
+233 EDSILFSTGLWKFLV

-262 VAMLIRRLKQRLGK
+262 VAMLIRRLKQRLEK
-276 KPGDMLCVATSAT
+276 QPGDMLCIATSAT
-289 LVNDNPVAA
+289 LVNDNPAVAA
-298 AGFAQKLFCED
+298 DFAQKLFCED
-309 LREDDVIFGDE
+309 LQEDDVIFGDE
-320 DRHHFEQ
+320 DRHHFD
-327 FNQPTVPVAPEAYL
+327 QPDQSAAPVPPEAYL
-341 HPDFEKMLEEMRKV
+341 HPDFEKMLEEMRK
-355 KLTEE
+355 TNSDGDG
-360 ELEGESPDVEK
+360 LERERPDVEK
-371 VALWMSEI
+371 VALWMTEI
-379 GIIDSSALVLA
+379 GIIDSDALALV
-390 DQFHDDLPGFLFRV
+390 DQYLDDLPGFLFSV
-404 LSSHAEL
+404 LSKNT
-411 VKLRKW
+411 KLLQLRNW
-417 MVQQDQPVLFEDAA
+417 MIQQNQPALFDDAA
-431 RYIFPTFDQQDQTKA
+431 RFIFPDFDQQDQAKA

-471 HLFARPP
+471 HIFARPP

-486 PNCTGKDPKINTKW
+486 PRCIGKDPKTGTKW
-500 SRIYSNPTNFCESCG
+500 SRLYSNPTNFCESCG

-532 ATHFRTHSSEY
+532 ATHFRTHNSEY
-543 LPAVEQLAEGNEKRY
+543 LPAVEQLIEGNEKRY

-567 IVLANN
+567 IVLADNM
-573 VDVDNENE
+573 DVDNGNE
-581 EEQENPSSQSK
+581 EDQENSSSPSK
-592 FHQKEVQVCLNCGK
+592 FHQNEVHLCLNCGK
-606 LIAHCNC
+606 LITLCNC
-613 QNRIP
+613 QNRNP

-628 IIKSRKGQQVEQLV
+628 IIKSRKGQQVEQLA
-642 PIADLQE
+642 PTTDLQE
-649 CPRCH
+649 CPRCR

-688 SSELKKKSLPG
+688 ATDLKKRSLPG

-736 AIEQCLK
+736 AIEQCLQV
-743 ADEWGDNTA
+743 DEWGDNTA

-760 ISGEIAWK
+760 KSGEIAWK

-775 SESEYWRSTSTTFS
+775 SESEYWRSTSASFS
-789 VDQRKSASV
+789 VDQRKVAFV

-828 FQKDVQPDFA
+828 FQKDDQPDFA
-838 DLGRIIGLSNDQA
+838 RLGRIIGLSNDQV
-851 SALVGHLLDDLRF
+851 SALVGYLLDDLRF

-895 PHSGEERWIGDT
+895 PRSGEERWIGDT

-912 RQYIQRVLEINRI
+912 RQYIQRVLGIIRI
-925 DSSDEN
+925 DSSDES
-931 VAKTLTAIWD
+931 VVKTLTAIWD
-941 WLIEVEGLFI
+941 WLINEVEGLFT
-951 GSSTEGYQLDPNHLY
+951 GSSTEGYQLDPNHMY

-971 KWCRCKKCQRL
+971 KWWRCKKCQRL
-982 SYRGTL
+982 SYRGTSL
-988 IPCPYPHC
+988 PCPYPHC
-996 GGEFEPVDITSAQSQ
+996 GGEFEPVDITSTQSQ
-1011 NYYYNLFHQ
+1011 NYFYNLFHQ

-1095 SGAAFILTWASD
+1095 SGTAFILTWASN

-1126 TVPNIM
+1126 TVPNII

-1157 QVIDI
+1157 QGIDI

-1168 GDFFDN
+1168 GDFFDS
-1174 NLIEEPHYDFLQEWI
+1174 NLSEEPHYSFLKEWI
-1189 EAESDEIKCQLQ
+1189 EAECEEIKEQLH
-1201 EYAQLLPENL
+1201 EYAQLIPENL
-1211 KPLVENGINH
+1211 KPLVENGSDH
-1221 FLIELRRLNDE
+1221 FLTDLRRLNDE
-1232 HYQPITHYYGEQIQ
+1232 HYQPITHYYREQIQ
-1246 HLADQLR
+1246 QLADQLR
-1253 NTALNPQASQE
+1253 NTALNTQASQE

-1379 EDAGISLPQIEGIC
+1379 NDAGVSLPQTEGVC

-1428 VKIEPNQMRS
+1428 VNIEPNQMRS
-1438 ALIPEQNLEEEEQ
+1438 ALIPEQNLEEEEH
-1451 SKFICLAY
+1451 SKFIYLAY

-1469 EGKYGKGFEFPV
+1469 EGKFGKGFVFPI
-1481 QAFSLLSENG
+1481 QAFSLLSEIG
-1491 HKEKLSLGH
+1491 QKEKLSLGH
-1500 IQTTNTLHIRFVSH
+1500 IQTTNTLHIRFVGH
-1514 DNLQVPSSSD
+1514 EYIQIPSPSD

-1535 IHGACHCLQI
+1535 IHGASHCLQI
-1545 ERRDIDGVLFPQST
+1545 ERRDIDGVLFPRIS

-1586 LVAVLEEARRILN
+1586 LLLVLEEARRILN
-1599 CNDCVP
+1599 CNDCAP

-1617 NQFYYQYLKRESALK
+1617 NQFFYQYLKREPAQK
-1632 FLDLLIAN
+1632 FLDLLIASL
-1640 QKPLNIGM
+1640 KPLDIGVL
-1648 PGSVRIPAYDP
+1648 GAVRIVASDP
-1659 AYWLFE
+1659 ANWLLE

-1678 PKLDIRHP
+1678 PKLDLRHP

-1696 FGDLLN
+1696 LGDLLN
-1702 KGCEVSLYLQDLP
+1702 KGCDVSLYLQDLP
-1715 EYTPEGYSL
+1715 EHTPEGYSL
-1724 AVHLQVLVNKGL
+1724 AVHLQVLMNKGL
-1736 KVWKIAQLPKWQII
+1736 KVWKIAQLPEWQVI
-1750 IDSNYSEARIIRS
+1750 IDSNYSEARIICS

-1772 EDQIGTKQLISSS
+1772 EDQIGTKQLLSST
-1785 NHEALTKV
+1785 NHEAVTK
-1793 IIDWNNL
+1793 IISDWNNL
-1800 QKRLVNEVD
+1800 HKTPVNEAD
-1809 LNPPQHVKVIN
+1809 LNPPQYVKVIN
-1820 VRAAARSNINE
+1820 VKAAARSEINE
-1831 QILFASFFAKPC
+1831 LILFGSFFAKPC

-1863 GTYITMVYQHSSME
+1863 GNYISMASQHSSVD

-1911 TADHDRYIEITR
+1911 TAEHDRYIEITR

-1939 LQPDGSVKSTY
+1939 IQPDGSTKSTY
-1950 IVIED
+1950 IVIQD
-1955 PWKG
+1955 PVM

>member
-8 QTLKQALVDYLMT
+8 QALKQALVDYLMT
-21 TFDSNKDG
+21 TFDANKDG

-52 FLELIYPYVRDVS
+52 FLELIYPYVRNAS
-65 LQDLCHQGILSKKI
+65 LMDLCDQGVLSKKI
-79 LSMPCFSLPR
+79 LSMPCFSLPK

-95 DTLLYSHQKKAIQ
+95 DALLYSHQAKAIK
-108 KLCQDNRS
+108 KLCVENKS

-165 LRVMLKGTPITF
+165 LRVMLKGTSITF
-177 GRFTSELPPTA
+177 GRFTSELPNQA
-188 IRDER
+188 ERDER

-204 IRTDDLNK
+204 IRIEGK
-212 QVLPQILITNY
+212 IPQILITNY

-233 EDSILFNTGLWKFLV
+233 EDLILFSTGLWKFLV

-262 VAMLIRRLKQRLGK
+262 VAMLIRRLKQRLEK
-276 KPGDMLCVATSAT
+276 QPGDMLCIATSAT
-289 LVNDNPVAA
+289 LVNDNPAVAA
-298 AGFAQKLFCED
+298 DFAQKLFCED
-309 LREDDVIFGDE
+309 LQEDDVIFGDE
-320 DRHHFEQ
+320 DRHHFD
-327 FNQPTVPVAPEAYL
+327 QPDQSSSPVSPEAYL
-341 HPDFEKMLEEMRKV
+341 HPDFEKMLEEMRKTNSE
-355 KLTEE
+355 KDG
-360 ELEGESPDVEK
+360 LEKEKPDVEK
-371 VALWMSEI
+371 VALWMAEI
-379 GIIDSSALVLA
+379 GIIDSDALSLVDRYL
-390 DQFHDDLPGFLFRV
+390 DDLPGYLFSV
-404 LSSHAEL
+404 LSKNANL
-411 VKLRKW
+411 LQLRNW
-417 MVQQDQPVLFEDAA
+417 MIQQDHPVLFDDAA
-431 RYIFPTFDQQDQTKA
+431 RFIFPGFDQQDQTKA

-471 HLFARPP
+471 HIFARPP

-486 PNCTGKDPKINTKW
+486 PRCTGKDPATNTKW
-500 SRIYSNPTNFCESCG
+500 SRLYSNPTNFCESCG

-543 LPAVEQLAEGNEKRY
+543 LPAVEQFVEGNEKRY

-567 IVLANN
+567 IVLTDN
-573 VDVDNENE
+573 VDVDNGNE
-581 EEQENPSSQSK
+581 EDQENSSTLSK
-592 FHQKEVQVCLNCGK
+592 FHQNEVQVCLNCGK
-606 LIAHCNC
+606 LTTHCNC
-613 QNRIP
+613 QNRIS

-628 IIKSRKGQQVEQLV
+628 IIKSRKGQQVEQLA
-642 PIADLQE
+642 PTTDLQE
-649 CPRCH
+649 CPRCR

-688 SSELKKKSLPG
+688 ATDLKKKSLPG

-736 AIEQCLK
+736 AIEQCLQP
-743 ADEWGDNTA
+743 DEWGDNTA
-752 PNLFALSR
+752 PNLFTLSKK
-760 ISGEIAWK
+760 SGEIAWK

-775 SESEYWRSTSTTFS
+775 SESDYWRSTSASFS
-789 VDQRKSASV
+789 VDQRKSASI
-798 WMARII
+798 WMAKII

-828 FQKDVQPDFA
+828 FQKDDLPDFES
-838 DLGRIIGLSNDQA
+838 LGRIIGLSNDQS

-895 PHSGEERWIGDT
+895 PRSGEERWIGDT

-912 RQYIQRVLEINRI
+912 RQYVQRVLEINRM
-925 DSSDEN
+925 DSSDES
-931 VAKTLTAIWD
+931 VVKTLTAIWD
-941 WLIEVEGLFI
+941 WLIEVDGLLI
-951 GSSTEGYQLDPNHLY
+951 GSSTEGFQLDPNHFY
-966 FDTRQ
+966 FDSHQ

-988 IPCPYPHC
+988 MPCPYPHC

-1066 GDLQAV
+1066 GDLQAI

-1095 SGAAFILTWASD
+1095 SGTAFILTWASD

-1157 QVIDI
+1157 LGIDI
-1162 ERLTFC
+1162 ERLSFC

-1174 NLIEEPHYDFLQEWI
+1174 NLSEEPHSAFLQEWI
-1189 EAESDEIKCQLQ
+1189 DSEHYEIKNQLQ
-1201 EYAQLLPENL
+1201 KYARLLPEDL
-1211 KPLVENGINH
+1211 KPLVDNGIDH
-1221 FLIELRRLNDE
+1221 FLTDLRRLNDE
-1232 HYQPITHYYGEQIQ
+1232 HYQPITRYYREQIQ
-1246 HLADQLR
+1246 QFADQLG
-1253 NTALNPQASQE
+1253 NTALNSQTSQE

-1379 EDAGISLPQIEGIC
+1379 NDAGVSLPQTEGDC

-1398 PLGQKS
+1398 PLGPKS

-1428 VKIEPNQMRS
+1428 VNIEPNQMRS

-1451 SKFICLAY
+1451 SKFIYLAY

-1469 EGKYGKGFEFPV
+1469 EGKFGKGFVFPI
-1481 QAFSLLSENG
+1481 QAFSLFSEVG
-1491 HKEKLSLGH
+1491 QKEKLSLGH
-1500 IQTTNTLHIRFVSH
+1500 IQTTNTLHIRFVGH
-1514 DNLQVPSSSD
+1514 EYIQIPSPND

-1535 IHGACHCLQI
+1535 IHGASHCLQI
-1545 ERRDIDGVLFPQST
+1545 ERRDIDGVLFPRIS

-1571 NVPGGAGHVKNIREN
+1571 NVPGGAGHVKSIQEN
-1586 LVAVLEEARRILN
+1586 LIAVLEEARRILN
-1599 CNDCVP
+1599 CNDCAP
-1605 DTSCTHC
+1605 DTSCYHC

-1617 NQFYYQYLKRESALK
+1617 NQFFHQYLKRESALE
-1632 FLDLLIAN
+1632 FLDLLIASL
-1640 QKPLNIGM
+1640 KPLEIGV
-1648 PGSVRIPAYDP
+1648 PGAVRVITSDP
-1659 AYWLFE
+1659 ANWLFE
-1665 KIRYAKQSVAIAI
+1665 KIRYAKQSIAIAV
-1678 PKLDIRHP
+1678 PKLDLRHP

-1696 FGDLLN
+1696 LGDLLKKRCDVN
-1702 KGCEVSLYLQDLP
+1702 LYLQYLP
-1715 EYTPEGYSL
+1715 EQTPEGYSL
-1724 AVHLQVLVNKGL
+1724 AAHLQVLMSKGL
-1736 KVWKIAQLPKWQII
+1736 KVWKIAQLPEWQVIV
-1750 IDSNYSEARIIRS
+1750 DHNYPEARIIRS
-1763 EGEHDVIVL
+1763 EGEHNIIVL
-1772 EDQIGTKQLISSS
+1772 ENQIGTKQLLSST
-1785 NHEALTKV
+1785 NHEAVTK
-1793 IIDWNNL
+1793 ITSDWNKL
-1800 QKRLVNEVD
+1800 HKTPVIEAD
-1809 LNPPQHVKVIN
+1809 LNPPQYVKVVN
-1820 VRAAARSNINE
+1820 VRAAARSEINE

-1863 GTYITMVYQHSSME
+1863 GKYISMASQHNIMD

-1890 EQEKAEQELI
+1890 EQEKAEQELT
-1900 SKFNGSIRFKH
+1900 SKFNCSIRFKH
-1911 TADHDRYIEITR
+1911 TAEHDRYIEITR
-1923 VNGEQARIIL
+1923 LNGEQARIIL

-1939 LQPDGSVKSTY
+1939 IQPDGSTKTTY
-1950 IVIED
+1950 IVIQD
-1955 PWKG
+1955 PVM